1 MLPFVTAGRC
11 PWFSFIVHPRNFDD
25 LCRFSSA
32 TFLRRYSR
40 NDEEFQRKVCAV
52 SPLIIGELIFGL
64 SAFRGELISVTRMP
78 EEMTGNAARNAVADA
93 VELAATRGAGVVGL
107 GALTSPAT
115 GGGASLVRN
124 LSSKIVLTNG
134 NAYTAAVAAHNVEE
148 ASKYLGAG
156 ITARV
161 AIVGC
166 TGSVGVPTT
175 KILAEKGF
183 PLILVGRHIERVQ
196 AMFPELAGQALCA
209 SGLSALSEADIILL
223 LTNDASAQLTAAL
236 PLKRSVIID
245 CAQPANVTPAAARE
259 LASKGICV
267 VKGGLV
273 HIPRFASTYDFGL
286 VESQCTFACLA
297 ETYLFAKEGIRE
309 HSTGRP
315 TVNLAYR
322 LERAALRHGVY
333 PQPLF
338 S

>member
-1 MLPFVTAGRC
+1 
-11 PWFSFIVHPRNFDD
+11 
-25 LCRFSSA
+25 
-32 TFLRRYSR
+32 
-40 NDEEFQRKVCAV
+40 
-52 SPLIIGELIFGL
+52 
-64 SAFRGELISVTRMP
+64 MP